1 MKYKLII
8 DCDDVLLDLNGRV
21 LQVFNE
27 ENGTDY
33 TEDIFTDFDIYKCL
47 PFELAEKY
55 TALWLRE
62 DIWRSLSP
70 VYHAQWGMKKLI
82 DDGFEVFV
90 ATSTHYSNFAWK
102 IELLQAYFPF
112 IDSSRIICIGD
123 KSLLHGDIMV
133 DDCTANLISNL
144 YCHRICLE
152 KSWNQNV
159 HDEVY
164 GIHRCKTWDEIID
177 TIQKFY
183 KEDQELMKE

>member
-33 TEDIFTDFDIYKCL
+33 TEDIFTSFDIYKCL

-102 IELLQAYFPF
+102 IELLRTYFPF

-123 KSLLHGDIMV
+123 KSLLHGDIMI

-177 TIQKFY
+177 TIQKIY

>member
-102 IELLQAYFPF
+102 IELLQGYFPF

-177 TIQKFY
+177 TIQKIY

>member
-33 TEDIFTDFDIYKCL
+33 TEDIFTSFDIYKCL

-90 ATSTHYSNFAWK
+90 ATSTHYSNFVWK

-112 IDSSRIICIGD
+112 IDSSKIICIKD

-177 TIQKFY
+177 TIEKIY

>member
-62 DIWRSLSP
+62 DIWHSLSP

-90 ATSTHYSNFAWK
+90 ATSTHYSNFVWK

-112 IDSSRIICIGD
+112 IDSSKIICIKD

-177 TIQKFY
+177 TIEKIY

>member
-8 DCDDVLLDLNGRV
+8 DCDDVLLDLNSRV

-90 ATSTHYSNFAWK
+90 ATSTHYSNFVWK

-112 IDSSRIICIGD
+112 IDSSKIICIKD

-177 TIQKFY
+177 TIEKIY

>member
-8 DCDDVLLDLNGRV
+8 DCDDVLLDLNSRV
-21 LQVFNE
+21 LQVFNA

-90 ATSTHYSNFAWK
+90 ATSTHYSNFVWK

-112 IDSSRIICIGD
+112 IDSSKIICIKD

-177 TIQKFY
+177 TIQKIY

>member
-8 DCDDVLLDLNGRV
+8 DCDDVLLDLNSRA
-21 LQVFNE
+21 LQVFNA

-90 ATSTHYSNFAWK
+90 ATSTHYSNFVWK

-112 IDSSRIICIGD
+112 IDSSKIICIKD

-133 DDCTANLISNL
+133 DDCAANLISNL

-177 TIQKFY
+177 TIEKIY